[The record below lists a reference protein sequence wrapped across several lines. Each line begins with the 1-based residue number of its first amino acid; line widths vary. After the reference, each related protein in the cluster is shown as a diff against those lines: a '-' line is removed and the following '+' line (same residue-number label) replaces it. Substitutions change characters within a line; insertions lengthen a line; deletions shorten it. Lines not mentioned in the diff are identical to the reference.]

1 MEQQNSHT
9 PDFEAM
15 ASYLAGEMTEDEKLR
30 FLQDLGNDADGNMVL
45 NESEKIWNIMQPEDI
60 YSEVDTQNAWDK
72 LSSRMREDNLIPT
85 ENTFNKSSRFTE
97 LLKWAAA
104 ILILVTLGTFAWLSL
119 RPERNVEMISVT
131 NYDSTTLVHTLE
143 DGSVVYLAPGT
154 EIRYLVGSAIEKRVL
169 ELSGEIFIN
178 VTPDIN
184 RPFVVEMPE
193 AVIEVLGTSFNVN
206 TRNETGLE
214 VFVETG
220 KVQVSLTGYSH
231 EKIYVE
237 SGELLTRS
245 GNKLEKNIPDQ
256 GYNTAWRKNQ
266 MQFKDEYLA
275 NILKVLNHNYN
286 SSFVIQEKELEERRL
301 TVTFYNN
308 SIPTITELIC
318 LSLNIDHEIKSDSSI
333 VFKQKR

>member
-1 MEQQNSHT
+1 MN
-9 PDFEAM
+9 
-15 ASYLAGEMTEDEKLR
+15 
-30 FLQDLGNDADGNMVL
+30 
-45 NESEKIWNIMQPEDI
+45 
-60 YSEVDTQNAWDK
+60 
-72 LSSRMREDNLIPT
+72 
-85 ENTFNKSSRFTE
+85 
-97 LLKWAAA
+97 
-104 ILILVTLGTFAWLSL
+104 
-119 RPERNVEMISVT
+119 
-131 NYDSTTLVHTLE
+131 STTLVHTLE

-154 EIRYLVGSAIEKRVL
+154 EIKYPLSISDNKRVL
-169 ELSGEIFIN
+169 EMSGEIFID

-184 RPFVVEMPE
+184 RPFVVQMPE

-245 GNKLEKNIPDQ
+245 GNKLEKNIPVQ

-308 SIPTITELIC
+308 SITTITELIC
-318 LSLNIDHEIKSDSSI
+318 LSLNIDHEIKPDSSI

>member
-1 MEQQNSHT
+1 MEKNNSHI
-9 PDFEAM
+9 PDYEAM

-30 FLQDLGNDADGNMVL
+30 FLQDLDKDTEGGILL
-45 NESEKIWNIMQPEDI
+45 NESKKLWNVMQPEDNF
-60 YSEVDTQNAWDK
+60 YEVNTQNAWEI
-72 LSSRMREDNLIPT
+72 LSNRMREDNLIPT
-85 ENTFNKSSRFTE
+85 ESNFNKSSRFRE

-104 ILILVTLGTFAWLSL
+104 ILILVTVGTFAWLSL
-119 RPERNVEMISVT
+119 RPDQNNEMISVT
-131 NYDSTTLVHTLE
+131 NHEPTTLVHTLE

-154 EIRYLVGSAIEKRVL
+154 EIKYPLSISDNKRVL
-169 ELSGEIFIN
+169 EMSGEIFID

-184 RPFVVEMPE
+184 RPFVVQMPE

-245 GNKLEKNIPDQ
+245 GNKLEKNIPVQ

-308 SIPTITELIC
+308 SITTITELIC
-318 LSLNIDHEIKSDSSI
+318 LSLNIDHEIKPDSSI